1 MDDVVASILEKSAT
15 NDSKYKSITVNKL
28 LDVEY
33 DVGALLV
40 FDTNDLNGKLL
51 R

>member
-1 MDDVVASILEKSAT
+1 MDVVADILQESACKSG
-15 NDSKYKSITVNKL
+15 KYKPIEVGKL

-40 FDTNDLNGKLL
+40 YDPNELDKRLL
-51 R
+51 K

>member
-1 MDDVVASILEKSAT
+1 MANILEKSAT
-15 NDSKYKSITVNKL
+15 NELKYKSIAVNKL

-40 FDTNDLNGKLL
+40 LDTNDLNPKLL
-51 R
+51 G